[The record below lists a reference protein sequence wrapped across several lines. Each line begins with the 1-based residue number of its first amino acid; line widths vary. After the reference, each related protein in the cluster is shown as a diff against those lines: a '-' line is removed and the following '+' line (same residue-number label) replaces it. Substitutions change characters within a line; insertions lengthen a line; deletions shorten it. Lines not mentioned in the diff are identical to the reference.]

1 MIFRPSR
8 LGGRKRAVVGR
19 NPGEGV
25 EGGGEGLGA
34 GGLSRPTP
42 LIAFTNE
49 FLGLAI
55 LPVHT
60 LGCVHVRYATSAPV
74 SMSTRKVVGS
84 RQRLCLSARTPGRLG
99 RL

>member
-8 LGGRKRAVVGR
+8 LGGRERAVVGR

-25 EGGGEGLGA
+25 EGGEGLGA

-55 LPVHT
+55 LPVYT
-60 LGCVHVRYATSAPV
+60 LGCVHVHYTTSAPV
-74 SMSTRKVVGS
+74 SMSTCKVVGS